1 MFDIGVNLTSTQF
14 AKDREQVVTRA
25 REAGLTGML
34 ITGTNA
40 LRASRRRARAAPS
53 RFLLVD
59 GWRSSPSCQ
68 RMVGGYGRDAAS
80 PGGISAGGRHRRMR
94 TRLQP

>member
-40 LRASRRRARAAPS
+40 LESQQAQSLA
-53 RFLLVD
+53 
-59 GWRSSPSCQ
+59 Q
-68 RMVGGYGRDAAS
+68 RHPDFCWS
-80 PGGISAGGRHRRMR
+80 TAGVH
-94 TRLQP
+94 PH